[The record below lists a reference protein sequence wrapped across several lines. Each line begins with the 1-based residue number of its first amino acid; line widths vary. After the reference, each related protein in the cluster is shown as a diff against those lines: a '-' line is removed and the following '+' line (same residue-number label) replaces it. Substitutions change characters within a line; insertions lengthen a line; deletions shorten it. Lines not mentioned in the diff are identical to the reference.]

1 MRNVGI
7 IARRELAGYLRTPSG
22 YMIAAA
28 TLLVQ
33 GLLFNTRAL
42 GGGAKLSSQVLMDFL
57 RDSSG
62 TTTVCAVL
70 LAMRLFAEERQSGT
84 VVLLQTS
91 PVREAEIVV
100 GKFAAAFTVLA
111 AITLLSLYL
120 PALIFVNGKVSLG
133 HIAGGYAG
141 LLCVGAATLSLS
153 LLGSAMARNQLVAGV
168 LAAVFI
174 FVLFLTWQL
183 SRVVDP
189 PLGTI
194 ISYFSLYERHF
205 FPFMRGLVQRS
216 DIVYYASIVYLARF
230 ASTRVVQSQ
239 GGQCA
244 THPQHSSHP
253 CTSPRLPRVAP
264 PRFWARRCSG
274 PGCACCWPGNA
285 SWATRASA
293 PRRATRAFCCC
304 WPRSACARPRS
315 SAPAATCARWRP
327 GCCRRTWVW
336 WPPWGCTS

>member
-42 GGGAKLSSQVLMDFL
+42 GGGAKLSSQVLIDFL

-62 TTTVCAVL
+62 TTTVAAVL

-84 VVLLQTS
+84 LVLLYTS

-100 GKFAAAFTVLA
+100 GKFLSALCVLSL
-111 AITLLSLYL
+111 ITLLSLYL

-133 HIAGGYAG
+133 HIAGGYFG
-141 LLCVGAATLSLS
+141 LLCVGAATLALS
-153 LLGSAMARNQLVAGV
+153 VLGSAMAKNQLMAGV

-174 FVLFLTWQL
+174 FVLFLCWGL
-183 SRVVDP
+183 SRVVDA

-194 ISYFSLYERHF
+194 IAHFSLYEQHF
-205 FPFMRGLVQRS
+205 FPFMQGLVQLS
-216 DIVYYASIVYLARF
+216 DIVYYASIVYLALF
-230 ASTRVVQSQ
+230 AATRVVQSQ
-239 GGQCA
+239 
-244 THPQHSSHP
+244 
-253 CTSPRLPRVAP
+253 
-264 PRFWARRCSG
+264 
-274 PGCACCWPGNA
+274 
-285 SWATRASA
+285 
-293 PRRATRAFCCC
+293 
-304 WPRSACARPRS
+304 
-315 SAPAATCARWRP
+315 RWQ
-327 GCCRRTWVW
+327 
-336 WPPWGCTS
+336 